1 MKVLLDTCV
10 WGGAG
15 EVLRTE
21 GHEVQWAGEWEQD
34 PGDEEILAY
43 AYRAGCVLVTLDKDF
58 GELAVALGRPHRG
71 IVRLVNLPARR
82 QGVVCAHILRH
93 HADDL
98 IRKAIVTATAE
109 RIRVRLPR

>member
-1 MKVLLDTCV
+1 MRVLLDTCV
-10 WGGAG
+10 WGGAQSF
-15 EVLRTE
+15 LLAA
-21 GHEVQWAGEWEQD
+21 GHEVEWVGGWEHD

-43 AYRAGCVLVTLDKDF
+43 AYRNGSVLVTLDKDF

-82 QGVVCAHILRH
+82 QGPICAYVLQH
-93 HADDL
+93 HAKDL
-98 IRKAIVTATAE
+98 SSGAIVTATVE